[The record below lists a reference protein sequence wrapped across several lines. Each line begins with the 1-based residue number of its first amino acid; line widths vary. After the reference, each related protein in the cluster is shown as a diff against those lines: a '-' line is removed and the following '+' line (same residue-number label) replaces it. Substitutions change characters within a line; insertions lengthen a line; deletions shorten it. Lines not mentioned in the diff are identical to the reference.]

1 MHGIEWERNISQEFA
16 DLRRSLVGRFAR
28 STNPYQNWEDEED
41 TNSLEQSIQTDRSVA
56 FDVRHTE
63 EKEQDNRTD
72 PECAS
77 YLHWPEMA

>member
-1 MHGIEWERNISQEFA
+1 MHGIERERNISQEFA

-28 STNPYQNWEDEED
+28 STDPYQNWEDEED
-41 TNSLEQSIQTDRSVA
+41 TNSLEQSVQTNRSVA

-63 EKEQDNRTD
+63 EKEQDKRTD

-77 YLHWPEMA
+77 YLHRSEVA